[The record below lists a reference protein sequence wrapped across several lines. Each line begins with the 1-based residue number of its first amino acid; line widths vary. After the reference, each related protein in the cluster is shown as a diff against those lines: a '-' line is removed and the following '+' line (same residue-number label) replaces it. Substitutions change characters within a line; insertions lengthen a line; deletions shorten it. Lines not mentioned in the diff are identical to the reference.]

1 MLWAASVLNSTLI
14 VPSYMNSI
22 LSEFDLSI
30 LNECYCLIYTP
41 SPVKILPDGHQQTI
55 VSNNTL
61 QTIFPNASLGHKIY
75 EIESQTSFFAF
86 LLYTDD
92 AIRPLLPKYDDDL
105 MGVLSRHFLRVYCA
119 LWSSPVQD
127 VVAST
132 AHIISQYLNGSFLY
146 TSVHKRSM
154 NGGCSKVLSSALKTS
169 DYNTAE
175 LPMNNSEWSGD
186 LNKKHPLCE
195 MSGSFVTD
203 VVHMHQKQNNQF
215 FISFDGR
222 GDIST
227 LKALGAV
234 FSSVLDS
241 TPQFSHLQ
249 KKYVD
254 IHMAIHGDFFIL
266 NPRSTFSWQVLLI
279 RLCLGL
285 ESVPTLINSDLYL
298 QDKKEYEAMHRD
310 RLWVSYS
317 SIVQAAKD
325 LRKSLDIVN

>member
-22 LSEFDLSI
+22 LSEFDLSV

-41 SPVKILPDGHQQTI
+41 SPVK
-55 VSNNTL
+55 SNNTP
-61 QTIFPNASLGHKIY
+61 QTTVPDATLGHKIY

-86 LLYTDD
+86 LLYADD

-127 VVAST
+127 IVASS
-132 AHIISQYLNGSFLY
+132 AHIINQYLNGTFMY
-146 TSVHKRSM
+146 TTVHKRSM
-154 NGGCSKVLSSALKTS
+154 NGGCSKVLSSALKSS
-169 DYNTAE
+169 DYNTSE
-175 LPMNNSEWSGD
+175 LPMKYREWSGD
-186 LNKKHPLCE
+186 LNKNHPLCE
-195 MSGSFVTD
+195 MSGSFVTE
-203 VVHMHQKQNNQF
+203 VALMHQRQNNQL

-222 GDIST
+222 GDISN

-254 IHMAIHGDFFIL
+254 IHMATHGDFFIL
-266 NPRSTFSWQVLLI
+266 NPRSTFSWQVLII

-285 ESVPTLINSDLYL
+285 ESVPILIDSDLYL
-298 QDKKEYEAMHRD
+298 QDKKEYEGMHRD
-310 RLWVSYS
+310 RLWVSFS
-317 SIVQAAKD
+317 SIVEAAKD
-325 LRKSLDIVN
+325 LRKSIGVVN